1 MVHQAHSTGRVTC
14 LIVLQ
19 TVDSVKGEPE
29 RILRGSGTS
38 PPCRQSDRKTWLRHG
53 SLKRVR
59 EIRFRSDQRTGSQG
73 SLYGAYPAGQG
84 FANRCL
90 QGFAC
95 EAGHNNRSLAL
106 YGGYGL
112 PNSGM
117 GARQTFC
124 SHSCFKALCFN
135 PVSCWSPPCPSL
147 PVFHPVKPVHCQHV
161 HPPASVKTAVPVYQR
176 PAVEG

>member
-1 MVHQAHSTGRVTC
+1 MVHQAHSTGRITC

-19 TVDSVKGEPE
+19 MVDSVKGEWE
-29 RILRGSGTS
+29 RILRDSGTS

-59 EIRFRSDQRTGSQG
+59 EVRFRSDRRTGSQG

-124 SHSCFKALCFN
+124 SHLCFKPLCFCH
-135 PVSCWSPPCPSL
+135 PSIPPPRTSM
-147 PVFHPVKPVHCQHV
+147 PVFHPVEPVYRRHV
-161 HPPASVKTAVPVYQR
+161 HPPTSVKKAVPVYQR
-176 PAVEG
+176 PAVDG